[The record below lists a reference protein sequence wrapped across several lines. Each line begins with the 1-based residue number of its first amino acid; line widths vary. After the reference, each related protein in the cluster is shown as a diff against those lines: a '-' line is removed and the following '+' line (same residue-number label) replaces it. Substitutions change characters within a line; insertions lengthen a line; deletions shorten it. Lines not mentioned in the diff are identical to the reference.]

1 MPRSPE
7 DCFCQWSGK
16 SKSVDSSTTPLVE
29 GFLVS
34 DIGTKRKAHAAAAA
48 AVATSPVLVTSS

>member
-1 MPRSPE
+1 VEREP
-7 DCFCQWSGK
+7 C

-48 AVATSPVLVTSS
+48 AVATSAVLVTSS